1 MMVLLTCTQQKHT
14 DITDDD
20 DNIIGD
26 SLEAV
31 EFNLDHIKQHPLI
44 VCSL

>member
-14 DITDDD
+14 DTTDD

-26 SLEAV
+26 SLKAV